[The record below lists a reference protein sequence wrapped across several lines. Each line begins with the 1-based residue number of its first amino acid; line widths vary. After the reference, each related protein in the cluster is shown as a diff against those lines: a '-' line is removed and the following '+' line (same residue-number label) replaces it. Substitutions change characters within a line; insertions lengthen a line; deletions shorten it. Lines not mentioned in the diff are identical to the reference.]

1 MMRWFPTEPMTVS
14 GCFHCSEPGATPGQI
29 LTTVFSLADMSDG
42 SGLLLLVSCAVAEVK
57 RATAMNPSMMKDFR

>member
-1 MMRWFPTEPMTVS
+1 MMRWLPTEPMTVS

-29 LTTVFSLADMSDG
+29 LITVFSLADVSDG
-42 SGLLLLVSCAVAEVK
+42 SGLLLLVSCPVAELK